1 MEPPTPAASPTTAA
15 CDAQSAID
23 HFIFGLVPTFKR
35 EGAEGIR
42 AKLKEVDRIDNL
54 RSMAKAQ
61 KIILPKEIRREEVK
75 IDNRR
80 KAVLAAVE
88 QSDSDRK
95 AQLQRNRNYY
105 LTNQ

>member
-1 MEPPTPAASPTTAA
+1 MEPRAPVASPRTTAS
-15 CDAQSAID
+15 DAQSAFD
-23 HFIFGLVPTFKR
+23 PFIFGLVPTFKR
-35 EGAEGIR
+35 EGAEG
-42 AKLKEVDRIDNL
+42 
-54 RSMAKAQ
+54 
-61 KIILPKEIRREEVK
+61 IRREEVK